1 MCVEVCLQ
9 DELGP
14 AERAL
19 TENVSAHGAR
29 VLLERKLQPGHHV
42 LLKSPREG
50 VQSQAQI
57 VYCQRVAE
65 SKFVVGVELS
75 GWLELWARPY

>member
-1 MCVEVCLQ
+1 MSLEVCLQ

-14 AERAL
+14 GERAL

-29 VLLERKLQPGHHV
+29 DLLKRKLQPGHHV

-50 VQSQAQI
+50 LATEFQQHLDVML
-57 VYCQRVAE
+57 VVRVRE
-65 SKFVVGVELS
+65 GLFS
-75 GWLELWARPY
+75 